1 MKTYG
6 LEEAAA
12 FLHVSKDSMRDM
24 ADSGKVPAAKIGPTS
39 GYRWVFTDE
48 GLEEYLRDEIRKQ
61 TAGRRGAKPGDN
73 PPVPTGY
80 DRTATSRR
88 QPRTPPVLTG
98 AGERV
103 FSGAGQASP

>member
-88 QPRTPPVLTG
+88 QPRTPPVLMG
-98 AGERV
+98 AG
-103 FSGAGQASP
+103 A